1 MSSSQETMRV
11 YERITES
18 IWRRMAPT
26 FGQRT
31 INAIAKNAIARTA
44 RAHPSLLRL
53 EVTSED
59 GLNWEQFEHHL
70 GDVSGD
76 EVTAMLGD
84 FMDEFFEALSNLA
97 GRLIAD
103 KVFTE
108 AEKEVEQ

>member
-1 MSSSQETMRV
+1 VSASQETVRV

-18 IWRRMAPT
+18 IWQRLAPT

-31 INAIAKNAIARTA
+31 INAIAKNAITRTA
-44 RAHPSLLRL
+44 RTHPALLRL
-53 EVTSED
+53 EVTPDD

-70 GDVSGD
+70 GDVTGD
-76 EVTAMLGD
+76 EVSTMLGD
-84 FMDEFFEALSNLA
+84 LMDEFFEALSNLA

-103 KVFTE
+103 KVFSE